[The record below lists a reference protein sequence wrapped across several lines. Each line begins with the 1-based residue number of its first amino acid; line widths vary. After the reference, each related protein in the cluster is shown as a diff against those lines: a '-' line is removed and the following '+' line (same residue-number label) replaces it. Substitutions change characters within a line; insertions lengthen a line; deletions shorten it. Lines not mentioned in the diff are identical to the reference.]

1 MGIAKNLG
9 WKLVSL
15 LLAGLLWLAFSSA
28 PLVVT
33 THTAPIVYNN
43 LANGWMVA
51 GNSPETVHLELR
63 GPAGRLT
70 VESLA
75 GTVVR
80 FDLASVGSTED
91 RTFTISESNLNLPP
105 GVSFLRAVPSQ
116 LRLHLARL
124 AEKEVP
130 VEVRF
135 SGALPAG
142 YQLAGQSVAP
152 EQLSIAGP
160 DTRVTSV
167 TQVQTDPINLR
178 SLTQTGDYR
187 VDAFVDDPQVHFESP
202 PQVTVHLTIERTGK

>member
-15 LLAGLLWLAFSSA
+15 LLAVLLWLAFSSA

-43 LANGWMVA
+43 LADGWMVG

-70 VESLA
+70 VSSLA
-75 GTVVR
+75 ETVVR
-80 FDLASVGSTED
+80 FDLVNVGGTED

-105 GVSFLRAVPSQ
+105 GVAFLRAVPSQ
-116 LRLHLARL
+116 LRLHLTRL
-124 AEKEVP
+124 AEKVVP
-130 VEVRF
+130 VQVRF

-142 YQLAGQSVAP
+142 YQLKGQSVFP
-152 EQLSIAGP
+152 EQLRIAGSE
-160 DTRVTSV
+160 TRVTSV
-167 TQVQTDPINLR
+167 TQVQTDPIDLHN
-178 SLTQTGDYR
+178 LTQSGDQR
-187 VDAFVDDPQVHFESP
+187 VDTFVDDPQVHFESP

>member
-9 WKLVSL
+9 WKLGSL
-15 LLAGLLWLAFSSA
+15 LLAVLLWLAFSSA

-70 VESLA
+70 VSSLA
-75 GTVVR
+75 ETVVR
-80 FDLASVGSTED
+80 FDLANVGGTED
-91 RTFTISESNLNLPP
+91 RTFTISDSNLNLPP
-105 GVSFLRAVPSQ
+105 GVAFLRAVPSQ

-124 AEKEVP
+124 AQKVVP
-130 VEVRF
+130 VEVRY

-142 YQLAGQSVAP
+142 YQLAGQSVSP
-152 EQLSIAGP
+152 EQLSIAGAETP
-160 DTRVTSV
+160 VTSV
-167 TQVQTDPINLR
+167 TQVQTDPINLH
-178 SLTQTGDYR
+178 SVTQSGDYR

>member
-15 LLAGLLWLAFSSA
+15 LLAVLLWLAFSSA

-43 LANGWMVA
+43 LADDWMVS

-70 VESLA
+70 VSSLA
-75 GTVVR
+75 ETVVR
-80 FDLASVGSTED
+80 FDLANVGGTED
-91 RTFTISESNLNLPP
+91 RTFTISESNINLPP
-105 GVSFLRAVPSQ
+105 GVAFLRAVPSQ
-116 LRLHLARL
+116 LRLHLAHL
-124 AEKEVP
+124 AQKEVP

-142 YQLAGQSVAP
+142 YQLTGQNVSP
-152 EQLSIAGP
+152 ERLRIAGS

-167 TQVQTDPINLR
+167 AQVQTDPIDLH
-178 SLTQTGDYR
+178 SLTQSGDYR

>member
-1 MGIAKNLG
+1 MGFAKNLG

-15 LLAGLLWLAFSSA
+15 VLAVLLWLAFSSA

-43 LANGWMVA
+43 LANGWMVS

-70 VESLA
+70 VASLA
-75 GTVVR
+75 ETVVR
-80 FDLASVGSTED
+80 FDLANAGSTDD

-105 GVSFLRAVPSQ
+105 GVTFLRAVPSQ
-116 LRLHLARL
+116 LRLHLAHL
-124 AEKEVP
+124 AEKVVP

-135 SGALPAG
+135 SSSLPAG
-142 YQLAGQSVAP
+142 YRLTGQSVSP
-152 EQLSIAGP
+152 QQLRIAGSEA
-160 DTRVTSV
+160 RVTSV
-167 TQVQTDPINLR
+167 TQVETDPIDLHR
-178 SLTQTGDYR
+178 LTQSGDQR

-202 PQVTVHLTIERTGK
+202 PQVTVHLIIEPIGK

>member
-9 WKLVSL
+9 WKLGSL
-15 LLAGLLWLAFSSA
+15 LLAFLLWLAFSSA

-33 THTAPIVYNN
+33 THTAPIVYRNV
-43 LANGWMVA
+43 ANGWMVS

-70 VESLA
+70 VSSLA
-75 GTVVR
+75 ETVVR
-80 FDLASVGSTED
+80 FDLANAGSTED

-105 GVSFLRAVPSQ
+105 GVAFLRAVPSQ
-116 LRLHLARL
+116 LRLQLARL
-124 AEKEVP
+124 AQKEVP

-142 YQLAGQSVAP
+142 YQLAGQSVSP
-152 EQLSIAGP
+152 QQLGIAGSE
-160 DTRVTSV
+160 TRVMSV
-167 TQVQTDPINLR
+167 TQVQTDPIDLHG
-178 SLTQTGDYR
+178 LTQSGDYR
-187 VDAFVDDPQVHFESP
+187 VDTFVDDPQVHFESP

>member
-15 LLAGLLWLAFSSA
+15 LLAVLLWLAFSSA

-43 LANGWMVA
+43 LADGWMVS

-70 VESLA
+70 VSSLA
-75 GTVVR
+75 ETVVR
-80 FDLASVGSTED
+80 VDLANVGGTED

-105 GVSFLRAVPSQ
+105 GVAFLRAVPSQ
-116 LRLHLARL
+116 LRLHLTRL
-124 AEKEVP
+124 AEKVVP

-142 YQLAGQSVAP
+142 YQLGGQSVSP
-152 EQLSIAGP
+152 EQLRIAGSE
-160 DTRVTSV
+160 TRVRSV
-167 TQVQTDPINLR
+167 TQVQTDPIDLH
-178 SLTQTGDYR
+178 SLTQSGDYR

-202 PQVTVHLTIERTGK
+202 PQVTVHLNIERTGK

>member
-1 MGIAKNLG
+1 MGLTKNVG
-9 WKLVSL
+9 WKLVSV

-70 VESLA
+70 VSSLA
-75 GTVVR
+75 ETVVR
-80 FDLASVGSTED
+80 FDLANAGSTED

-105 GVSFLRAVPSQ
+105 GVAFLRAVPSQ

-130 VEVRF
+130 VDVRL
-135 SGALPAG
+135 SGSLPTG
-142 YQLAGQSVAP
+142 YQLTGHSVSP
-152 EQLSIAGP
+152 EQLRIGGS
-160 DTRVTSV
+160 DSRVMSV
-167 TQVQTDPINLR
+167 TQVQTDPIDLH

-187 VDAFVDDPQVHFESP
+187 VDAFVDDPQVHFESA

>member
-15 LLAGLLWLAFSSA
+15 LLAVLLWLAFSSA

-43 LANGWMVA
+43 LANGWMVS

-70 VESLA
+70 VASLA
-75 GTVVR
+75 ETVVR
-80 FDLASVGSTED
+80 FDLANAGGTDD

-105 GVSFLRAVPSQ
+105 GVTFLRAVPSQ
-116 LRLHLARL
+116 LRLHLAHL
-124 AEKEVP
+124 AEKVVP
-130 VEVRF
+130 VAVRF
-135 SGALPAG
+135 SGSLPAG
-142 YQLAGQSVAP
+142 YRLAGQSVSP
-152 EQLSIAGP
+152 EQLRIAGSE
-160 DTRVTSV
+160 TRVTSV
-167 TQVQTDPINLR
+167 TQVETDPIDLHE
-178 SLTQTGDYR
+178 LTQSADQR

-202 PQVTVHLTIERTGK
+202 PEVTVHLIIEPIGK

>member
-15 LLAGLLWLAFSSA
+15 VLAVLLWLAFSSA

-70 VESLA
+70 VASLA
-75 GTVVR
+75 ETVVR
-80 FDLASVGSTED
+80 FDLVNTGSTDD

-105 GVSFLRAVPSQ
+105 GVTFLRAVPSQ
-116 LRLHLARL
+116 LRLHLAHL
-124 AEKEVP
+124 AEKTVP
-130 VEVRF
+130 VAVRF
-135 SGALPAG
+135 SGSLPAG
-142 YQLAGQSVAP
+142 YRLAGQSVAP
-152 EQLSIAGP
+152 EELRIAGSE
-160 DTRVTSV
+160 TRVAAV
-167 TQVQTDPINLR
+167 AQVETDPIDLH
-178 SLTQTGDYR
+178 SLTQSADQH

-202 PQVTVHLTIERTGK
+202 PQVIVHLIIEPIGK

>member
-9 WKLVSL
+9 WKLGSL
-15 LLAGLLWLAFSSA
+15 LLAFLLWLAFSSA

-43 LANGWMVA
+43 LANGWMVS

-70 VESLA
+70 VSSLA
-75 GTVVR
+75 ETVVR
-80 FDLASVGSTED
+80 FDLADVGGADD
-91 RTFTISESNLNLPP
+91 RTFTISDSNLNLPP
-105 GVSFLRAVPSQ
+105 GVAFLRAVPSQ

-124 AEKEVP
+124 AEKVVP

-142 YQLAGQSVAP
+142 FQLTGQSVSP
-152 EQLSIAGP
+152 ERLSIAGAETP
-160 DTRVTSV
+160 VASV
-167 TQVQTDPINLR
+167 TQVQTDPINLH
-178 SLTQTGDYR
+178 SLTQSGDYR

-202 PQVTVHLTIERTGK
+202 PQVTVHLIIESIGK

>member
-9 WKLVSL
+9 WKLLSL
-15 LLAGLLWLAFSSA
+15 VLAGLLWFAFSSA

-70 VESLA
+70 VASLA
-75 GTVVR
+75 ETVVR
-80 FDLASVGSTED
+80 FDLANAGATDD

-105 GVSFLRAVPSQ
+105 GVTFLRAVPSQ
-116 LRLHLARL
+116 LRLRLARL
-124 AEKEVP
+124 SQKVVP

-135 SGALPAG
+135 SGVLPAG
-142 YQLAGQSVAP
+142 YQLTGQSVSP
-152 EQLSIAGP
+152 EQLSIAGS

-167 TQVQTDPINLR
+167 TQVQTDPIDLR
-178 SLTQTGDYR
+178 SLTQSGDQR

-202 PQVTVHLTIERTGK
+202 PQVIVHLTIERTGK

>member
-9 WKLVSL
+9 WKLGSL
-15 LLAGLLWLAFSSA
+15 LLAVLLWLAFSSA

-33 THTAPIVYNN
+33 THTAPIVYSN

-70 VESLA
+70 VASLA
-75 GTVVR
+75 ETVVR
-80 FDLASVGSTED
+80 FDLANVASSED

-105 GVSFLRAVPSQ
+105 GVVFLRAVPSQ
-116 LRLHLARL
+116 LRLHLAHL
-124 AEKEVP
+124 AQKEVP
-130 VEVRF
+130 VEVRL
-135 SGALPAG
+135 SGSPPAG
-142 YQLAGQSVAP
+142 YHLAGQSVSP
-152 EQLSIAGP
+152 GHLRIAGAEA
-160 DTRVTSV
+160 RVTSV
-167 TQVQTDPINLR
+167 TQVQTDPIDLR
-178 SLTQTGDYR
+178 SLMQSGDHR